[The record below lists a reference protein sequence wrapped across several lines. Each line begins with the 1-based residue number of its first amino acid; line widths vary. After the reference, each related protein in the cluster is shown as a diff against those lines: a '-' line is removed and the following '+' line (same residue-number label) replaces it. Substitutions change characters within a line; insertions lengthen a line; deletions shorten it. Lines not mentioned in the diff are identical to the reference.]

1 MIRNQK
7 ITTYTASG
15 NWALTL
21 AEAKRHLNI
30 LDNSFDDLISDYIG
44 SAHVMLYDECA
55 LLISGATKGY
65 MTEWVDFRIDVAP
78 VDTVAI
84 YYYDAANTRTLLD
97 SSKYIVNDGL
107 YTYIE
112 FLDNLPSLNTR
123 TWPVEVEVT
132 TTSTNDAMVKQA
144 LRMVVGDMFEMRQ
157 GEVIGNVKQ
166 LSRGTQYQ
174 LSLISQR
181 TEI

>member
-7 ITTYTASG
+7 TTTYTASG
-15 NWALTL
+15 DWALTL

-30 LDNSFDDLISDYIG
+30 LDTSFDDLISDYIG

-65 MTEWVDFRIDVAP
+65 MTEWVDFRIDVSP

-84 YYYDAANTRTLLD
+84 YYYDEANTRTLLD

-112 FLDNLPSLNTR
+112 FLDNLPSLKTR

-132 TTSTNDAMVKQA
+132 TTSTSDAMVKQA
-144 LRMVVGDMFEMRQ
+144 LRMVVADMFEMRQ

>member
-15 NWALTL
+15 DWALTL

-65 MTEWVDFRIDVAP
+65 MTEWVDFRIDVSP

-84 YYYDAANTRTLLD
+84 YYYDEDNTRTLLD
-97 SSKYIVNDGL
+97 YSK
-107 YTYIE
+107 
-112 FLDNLPSLNTR
+112 
-123 TWPVEVEVT
+123 
-132 TTSTNDAMVKQA
+132 
-144 LRMVVGDMFEMRQ
+144 
-157 GEVIGNVKQ
+157 
-166 LSRGTQYQ
+166 
-174 LSLISQR
+174 
-181 TEI
+181 